1 MEEKQKDSPWI
12 SIKDRLPSTDV
23 KVLICVRKVWPSNA
37 VINPKDYSV
46 ELSQRIGHVRKAE
59 KRYVD
64 KYGFPN
70 YGYKEFEVLYWM
82 PIPAIPKEGLQT
94 K

>member
-1 MEEKQKDSPWI
+1 MKFFKNSPWI
-12 SIKDRLPSTDV
+12 SIKDALPPTDE

-46 ELSQRIGHVRKAE
+46 ELSQRIKYVPKAA
-59 KRYVD
+59 KRFVD

-70 YGYKEFEVLYWM
+70 HGCKKFEVRYWM
-82 PIPAIPKEGLQT
+82 PIPDFPKNV
-94 K
+94 